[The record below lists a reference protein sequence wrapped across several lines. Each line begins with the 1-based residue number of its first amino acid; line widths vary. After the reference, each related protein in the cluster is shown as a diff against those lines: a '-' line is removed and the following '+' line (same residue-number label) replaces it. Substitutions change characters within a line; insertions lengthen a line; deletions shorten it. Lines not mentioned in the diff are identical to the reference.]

1 MRAIIPVFQRDSN
14 ESLYIQLYK
23 YIKEEILHGYAVPG
37 EKLPS
42 LRNLSSSLG
51 ISLTTTE
58 QAYNQLLVEGYI
70 SSRPHS
76 GFYVNDLIREK

>member
-23 YIKEEILHGYAVPG
+23 YIKEEILHGYVVLG

-58 QAYNQLLVEGYI
+58 QAYNQLLVDI
-70 SSRPHS
+70 FPVARIPD
-76 GFYVNDLIREK
+76 FM